1 MGRDFADKLAR
12 RQLYSHVPE
21 SEDGAAL
28 PDHLAAHFR
37 RFGRA
42 GWIRA
47 IEAGLVTVNDRPA
60 ASDTILKRHDR
71 VGYWPPE
78 TPEPDA
84 RTDYRVVYEDADL
97 LVIDKPGDLCVHPTG
112 PFFRHTL
119 WHLAGSRYG
128 EIRFV
133 HRLDRETSGLVVA
146 ARTRR
151 MAAAMDNGGTPVRKE
166 YLALVTG
173 DLRGS
178 IHAEGLL
185 VHDKTSAV
193 RKKKRFVFANS
204 PDAPEARLDP
214 SAETA
219 VTDLAEVSHVPPD
232 MTLVRAILGTGRQHQ
247 VRATLH
253 SLGFPLAGDKLYG
266 PDERL
271 FLKIKKQSLTDADR
285 ALLRFARQAL
295 HAAVLEFRHPFTG
308 DAIRLESP
316 FPWADFGLAAP
327 QIQHLHPQKLS

>member
-21 SEDGAAL
+21 AEDGTTL
-28 PDHLAAHFR
+28 PDYLAAHFR
-37 RFGRA
+37 RFDRA
-42 GWIRA
+42 GWVRA
-47 IEAGLVTVNDRPA
+47 AADGFVTVNDRT
-60 ASDTILKRHDR
+60 ASPETVLKRHDR

-84 RTDYRVVYEDADL
+84 RLDFRVVYEDADL

-119 WHLAGSRYG
+119 WHLVGSKYG

-133 HRLDRETSGLVVA
+133 HRIDRETSGLVVA

-173 DLRGS
+173 DLPGKM
-178 IHAEGLL
+178 HAEGFL

-193 RKKKRFVFANS
+193 RKKKRFVFADS
-204 PDAPEARLDP
+204 PEAAEIRLDP

-219 VTDLAEVSHVPPD
+219 LTNLCAIAHVPPD

-271 FLKIKKQSLTDADR
+271 FLKIKKRSLTDADC
-285 ALLRFARQAL
+285 ALLRFGRQAL
-295 HAAVLEFRHPFTG
+295 HAAALEFRHPFTG
-308 DAIRLESP
+308 EKLRLESP
-316 FPWADFGLAAP
+316 FPWAEFGLPAP
-327 QIQHLHPQKLS
+327 ESFTPPSP

>member
-1 MGRDFADKLAR
+1 MGRSFADKLAR

-21 SEDGAAL
+21 AEDGLAL
-28 PDHLAAHFR
+28 PDYLAAHFS
-37 RFGRA
+37 RFDRP

-47 IEAGLVTVNDRPA
+47 IEAGLVSVNDRPA
-60 ASDTILKRHDR
+60 FPGAAVKRHDR
-71 VGYWPPE
+71 VGYFPPE
-78 TPEPDA
+78 MPEPDA
-84 RTDYRVVYEDADL
+84 ELHYSVLYEDGDL
-97 LVIDKPGDLCVHPTG
+97 LVIDKPGNLCVHPTG

-119 WHLAGSRYG
+119 WHLVGSKYG

-151 MAAAMDNGGTPVRKE
+151 AAAAMDNGSTQVRKE

-173 DLRGS
+173 DFRGCV
-178 IHAEGLL
+178 HAGGFL
-185 VHDKTSAV
+185 VHDRTSAV
-193 RKKKRFVFANS
+193 RKKKRFVFADS
-204 PDAPEARLDP
+204 PEADDARLDP
-214 SAETA
+214 AAETT
-219 VTDLAEVSHVPPD
+219 VTDLIEESHVPPD
-232 MTLVRAILGTGRQHQ
+232 MTLVRAVLGTGRQHQ

-271 FLKIKKQSLTDADR
+271 FLKIKTQDLNQDDLAK
-285 ALLRFARQAL
+285 LRFGRQAL

-308 DAIRLESP
+308 EPLRFESP
-316 FPWADFGLAAP
+316 FPHAEFASQFPSPA
-327 QIQHLHPQKLS
+327 

>member
-12 RQLYSHVPE
+12 RRLYSHVPE
-21 SEDGAAL
+21 AEDGAVLA
-28 PDHLAAHFR
+28 DYLAAHFS
-37 RFGRA
+37 RFDRA

-47 IEAGLVTVNDRPA
+47 VEAGLVTVNDVHAVPE
-60 ASDTILKRHDR
+60 TKLKRHDR
-71 VGYWPPE
+71 VDYFPPD

-84 RTDYRVVYEDADL
+84 NLTFRVVHEDADL

-119 WHLAGSRYG
+119 WHLVGIQYG

-151 MAAAMDNGGTPVRKE
+151 AAAAMDNGGTPVRKE

-173 DLRGS
+173 DFRGQV
-178 IHAEGLL
+178 HAEGFI
-185 VHDKTSAV
+185 V
-193 RKKKRFVFANS
+193 RDRASVVPKKKRFVFADS
-204 PDAPEARLDP
+204 PEAADARLDP

-219 VTDLAEVSHVPPD
+219 VTDLVEESHVPPD
-232 MTLVRAILGTGRQHQ
+232 MTLVRAVLGTGRQHQ

-271 FLKIKKQSLTDADR
+271 FLKIKTQTLTGSDR
-285 ALLRFARQAL
+285 ALLRFGRQAL

-308 DAIRLESP
+308 ENLRFEST
-316 FPWADFGLAAP
+316 FPWADFRLTAP
-327 QIQHLHPQKLS
+327 HPQHPQKGS

>member
-1 MGRDFADKLAR
+1 MSRDFADKLAR

-21 SEDGAAL
+21 AEDGAAL
-28 PDHLAAHFR
+28 PDYLAAHFS
-37 RFGRA
+37 RFDRA
-42 GWIRA
+42 GWVRA
-47 IEAGLVTVNDRPA
+47 IKAGLVTVNDRPA
-60 ASDTILKRHDR
+60 VPDMTLKRHDR
-71 VGYWPPE
+71 VVYFPPE

-84 RTDYRVVYEDADL
+84 VLDYRVVYEDADL

-119 WHLAGSRYG
+119 WHLVGSKYG

-133 HRLDRETSGLVVA
+133 HRIDRETSGLVVA

-173 DLRGS
+173 DFRGRV
-178 IHAEGLL
+178 HADGFL
-185 VHDKTSAV
+185 VHDAASAV
-193 RKKKRFVFANS
+193 RKKKRFVFADS
-204 PDAPEARLDP
+204 PEAASIKFDP
-214 SAETA
+214 TAETA
-219 VTDLAEVSHVPPD
+219 VTELIEESHVPPD
-232 MTLVRAILGTGRQHQ
+232 MTLVRAVLGTGRQHQ
-247 VRATLH
+247 VRATLY

-271 FLKIKKQSLTDADR
+271 FLKIKSQTMTDADR
-285 ALLRFARQAL
+285 ALLRFKRQAL

-308 DAIRLESP
+308 ETIHCESP
-316 FPWADFGLAAP
+316 FLWADFGLP
-327 QIQHLHPQKLS
+327 GHRSV

>member
-1 MGRDFADKLAR
+1 MGRSFADKLAR

-21 SEDGAAL
+21 PEDGLAL
-28 PDHLAAHFR
+28 PDYLAAHFS
-37 RFGRA
+37 RFDRD

-47 IEAGLVTVNDRPA
+47 IEAGLVTVNGRPA
-60 ASDTILKRHDR
+60 APGMSVKRHDR
-71 VGYWPPE
+71 VGYFPPE
-78 TPEPDA
+78 TPEPEA
-84 RTDYRVVYEDADL
+84 ELHFRAVYEDADL
-97 LVIDKPGDLCVHPTG
+97 LVINKPGNLCMHPTG

-119 WHLAGSRYG
+119 WHLVGTRYG

-151 MAAAMDNGGTPVRKE
+151 AAAAMDNGNTPVRKE

-173 DLRGS
+173 DFRGS
-178 IHAEGLL
+178 IRAEGFL
-185 VHDKTSAV
+185 VHDRASAV
-193 RKKKRFVFANS
+193 RKKKRFVFADS
-204 PDAPEARLDP
+204 PESDVARLDP

-219 VTDLAEVSHVPPD
+219 VTELSGESHMPPD
-232 MTLVRAILGTGRQHQ
+232 MTLVRAVLGTGRQHQ

-266 PDERL
+266 PDEQF
-271 FLKIKKQSLTDADR
+271 FLKIASGSLTCDDLAR
-285 ALLRFARQAL
+285 LRFGRQAL

-308 DAIRLESP
+308 EMLRFESP
-316 FPWADFGLAAP
+316 FPYAEFGF
-327 QIQHLHPQKLS
+327 

>member
-1 MGRDFADKLAR
+1 MGRDFADKLAQR
-12 RQLYSHVPE
+12 RLYSHVPE
-21 SEDGAAL
+21 AEDGAAL
-28 PDHLAAHFR
+28 PDYLAAHFS
-37 RFGRA
+37 RFDRA

-60 ASDTILKRHDR
+60 PPDMTLKRHDR
-71 VGYWPPE
+71 VDYLPPE

-84 RTDYRVVYEDADL
+84 RLDFRVVYEDADL

-119 WHLAGSRYG
+119 WHLVGSRYG

-133 HRLDRETSGLVVA
+133 HRLDRETSGLVIA

-151 MAAAMDNGGTPVRKE
+151 AAAAMDNGQTPVRKE

-173 DLRGS
+173 EFRGNVR
-178 IHAEGLL
+178 AEGFL

-193 RKKKRFVFANS
+193 RKKKRFVFADS
-204 PDAPEARLDP
+204 PEAAAVRLNP
-214 SAETA
+214 TAETA
-219 VTDLAEVSHVPPD
+219 STELVEVSRVPPD
-232 MTLVRAILGTGRQHQ
+232 LTLVRAILGTGRQHQ

-271 FLKIKKQSLTDADR
+271 FLKLKTRTLTDAD
-285 ALLRFARQAL
+285 LESLRFGRQAL

-308 DAIRLESP
+308 ETIRCESP
-316 FPWADFGLAAP
+316 FPWADFGPAR
-327 QIQHLHPQKLS
+327 

>member
-1 MGRDFADKLAR
+1 MSRDFADKLAR

-21 SEDGAAL
+21 AEDGTAL
-28 PDHLAAHFR
+28 PDYLTAHFR
-37 RFGRA
+37 RFDRA

-47 IEAGLVTVNDRPA
+47 IEAGLVTVNDCPV
-60 ASDTILKRHDR
+60 TPETTLKRHDR
-71 VGYWPPE
+71 VSFWPPE
-78 TPEPDA
+78 TTEPDA
-84 RTDYRVVYEDADL
+84 KLDFRVVYEDTDL

-119 WHLAGSRYG
+119 WHLVGSKYG

-133 HRLDRETSGLVVA
+133 HRLDRETSGLLIA

-151 MAAAMDNGGTPVRKE
+151 AAAAMDNGRTPVRKE
-166 YLALVTG
+166 YLALGTG
-173 DLRGS
+173 DFRGRV
-178 IHAEGLL
+178 HAEGFL
-185 VHDKTSAV
+185 VHDNGSAV

-204 PDAPEARLDP
+204 PEFAEIQLDP
-214 SAETA
+214 TAETA
-219 VTDLAEVSHVPPD
+219 ETELIEESHVPPD

-247 VRATLH
+247 VRATLY

-271 FLKIKKQSLTDADR
+271 FLKIKNQNLTDADR
-285 ALLRFARQAL
+285 TLLRFRRQAL

-308 DAIRLESP
+308 DQLRFESP
-316 FPWADFGLAAP
+316 FPWADFGIASP
-327 QIQHLHPQKLS
+327 QS